1 MRAKPAFLLA
11 LSVLVAFA
19 AGCHTLGTR
28 NFKLEQHIPPEARIP
43 NEEFKTTLPLYVVE
57 PPDIL
62 LIDALRV
69 IPKAPY
75 RLEPLDIVQI
85 ESENVLPD
93 YPITGEY
100 QIDASGRVN
109 LGSQYGKVTISG
121 KTIDE
126 AETAIQDKLLELLV
140 NPVTTVKLLETA
152 GSQQIAGEHQVA
164 PDGMVNLGSY
174 GQVYVAGLTLEQVK
188 DAIEKKLDEYLE
200 APEVI
205 VDVSAYNSKFYYVIS
220 DGAGLGDQ
228 VVRLPINGGETVL
241 DAISEIGGLGGQA
254 TKDIWI
260 ARPSPD
266 HGGYEQR
273 LPVNWD
279 AICKQG
285 ITATNYQVFPGD
297 RIYIR
302 ASELNRLDATIARVT
317 APVERIAGTMFL
329 ATATIRNLGGSF
341 RDSGNNN
348 FGNFFSDRR
357 LKTDIRQVAT
367 SPSGIPVYHF
377 RYRGQ
382 MQWYRGVIAQDLL
395 ANRSA
400 AVVRADNGYLMVN
413 YGLLDVEFRELTPA
427 EVAAENRLRRGV
439 TLPAAATVEAK
450 SRN

>member
-1 MRAKPAFLLA
+1 MRFKPAILLVVSLA
-11 LSVLVAFA
+11 IGFST
-19 AGCHTLGTR
+19 GCHTLGTR
-28 NFKLEQHIPPEARIP
+28 NFELEQHITPEQRIP

-109 LGSQYGKVTISG
+109 LGSQYGKATISG
-121 KTIDE
+121 LTIDE

-140 NPVTTVKLLETA
+140 NPVTTINLLETA

-164 PDGMVNLGSY
+164 PDGMVNLGTY

-188 DAIEKKLDEYLE
+188 EAIEKKLDEYLE

-254 TKDIWI
+254 TKDIWV

-285 ITATNYQVFPGD
+285 ITATNYQIFPGD
-297 RIYIR
+297 RVFIR
-302 ASELNRLDATIARVT
+302 ASELNRIDAMVARAT
-317 APVERIAGTMFL
+317 APVERIAGTLFL
-329 ATATIRNLGGSF
+329 GTATIRNLGGSF

-357 LKTDIRQVAT
+357 LKTDIRRVGT
-367 SPSGIPVYHF
+367 SDSGIAIYNF
-377 RYRGQ
+377 RYRGEL
-382 MQWYRGVIAQDLL
+382 QWHQGVIAQDLL
-395 ANRSA
+395 KTHPQ
-400 AVVRADNGYLMVN
+400 AVVQADNGYLMVN
-413 YGLLDVEFRELTPA
+413 YGVIDVEFRPLTA
-427 EVAAENRLRRGV
+427 TEVATENRRKRSKNV
-439 TLPAAATVEAK
+439 RFASEK
-450 SRN
+450 

>member
-1 MRAKPAFLLA
+1 MRVQPAILLV
-11 LSVLVAFA
+11 LSLAVAFST
-19 AGCHTLGTR
+19 GCHTLGTR
-28 NFKLEQHIPPEARIP
+28 NFELEQHVPPENRIP
-43 NEEFKTTLPLYVVE
+43 NEEFKTTLPRYVVE

-75 RLEPLDIVQI
+75 RLKPLDIVQI

-121 KTIDE
+121 LTIDE
-126 AETAIQDKLLELLV
+126 SETAIQDKLLELLV
-140 NPVTTVKLLETA
+140 NPVTTVNLLETA

-164 PDGMVNLGSY
+164 PDGMVNLGTY

-254 TKDIWI
+254 TKDIWV

-266 HGGYEQR
+266 NGGYEQR

-285 ITATNYQVFPGD
+285 ITATNYQIFPGD

-302 ASELNRLDATIARVT
+302 ASELNRLDAMVARAT

-329 ATATIRNLGGSF
+329 TTATVRNLGGSF
-341 RDSGNNN
+341 RDSNNGNL
-348 FGNFFSDRR
+348 GNFFSDRR
-357 LKTDIRQVAT
+357 LKTDIRQVGT
-367 SPSGIPVYHF
+367 SRSDIAIYHF
-377 RYRGQ
+377 RYRGEL
-382 MQWYRGVIAQDLL
+382 QWYQGVIAQDLL
-395 ANRSA
+395 ATHPEA
-400 AVVRADNGYLMVN
+400 IVRAANGYLMVN
-413 YGLLDVEFRELTPA
+413 YRLLDVEFRPLTAA
-427 EVAAENRLRRGV
+427 EVAKENRRKRRTKAGIS
-439 TLPAAATVEAK
+439 PEK
-450 SRN
+450 

>member
-1 MRAKPAFLLA
+1 MRVQPAILLVLSLAVA
-11 LSVLVAFA
+11 LST
-19 AGCHTLGTR
+19 GCHTLGTR
-28 NFKLEQHIPPEARIP
+28 NFELEQHVPPENRIP
-43 NEEFKTTLPLYVVE
+43 NEEFKTTLPRYVVE

-75 RLEPLDIVQI
+75 RLKPLDIVQI

-121 KTIDE
+121 LTIDE
-126 AETAIQDKLLELLV
+126 SETAIQDKLLELLV
-140 NPVTTVKLLETA
+140 NPVTTVNLLETA

-164 PDGMVNLGSY
+164 PDGMVNLGTY

-254 TKDIWI
+254 TKDIWV

-285 ITATNYQVFPGD
+285 VTATNYQIFPGD

-302 ASELNRLDATIARVT
+302 ASELNRLDAMVARAT

-329 ATATIRNLGGSF
+329 TTATVRNLGGSF
-341 RDSGNNN
+341 RDSNKGNL
-348 FGNFFSDRR
+348 GNFFSDRR
-357 LKTDIRQVAT
+357 LKTDIRQVST
-367 SPSGIPVYHF
+367 SRSGIAIYHF
-377 RYRGQ
+377 RYRGEL
-382 MQWYRGVIAQDLL
+382 QWYQGVIAQDLI
-395 ANRSA
+395 ATHPEAIARA
-400 AVVRADNGYLMVN
+400 ANGYLMVN
-413 YGLLDVEFRELTPA
+413 YRLLDVEFRPLTA
-427 EVAAENRLRRGV
+427 TEVAKENRWKRRTKAGIS
-439 TLPAAATVEAK
+439 PEK
-450 SRN
+450 

>member
-1 MRAKPAFLLA
+1 MRTTPAILLV
-11 LSVLVAFA
+11 LSLAVSLST
-19 AGCHTLGTR
+19 GCHTLSTR
-28 NFKLEQHIPPEARIP
+28 NFELEQHVAPEDRIP
-43 NEEFKTTLPLYVVE
+43 NEEFKTTLPRYVVE

-93 YPITGEY
+93 YPISGEY

-109 LGSQYGKVTISG
+109 LGNQYGKVTIAG
-121 KTIDE
+121 MTIDE
-126 AETAIQDKLLELLV
+126 SEKAIQDKLLELLV
-140 NPVTTVKLLETA
+140 NPVTTVNLLETA

-164 PDGMVNLGSY
+164 PDGMVNLGTY

-260 ARPSPD
+260 ARPSAD

-273 LPVNWD
+273 LPIDWD
-279 AICKQG
+279 AICKKG
-285 ITATNYQVFPGD
+285 ISATNYQIFPGD
-297 RIYIR
+297 RVYIR
-302 ASELNRLDATIARVT
+302 ASELNRLDAIVARAT

-329 ATATIRNLGGSF
+329 GTATIRNLGGSF
-341 RDSGNNN
+341 RDSRNQNL
-348 FGNFFSDRR
+348 GNFFSDRR
-357 LKTDIRQVAT
+357 LKTNIRQVGVSA
-367 SPSGIPVYHF
+367 SGIPIYHF
-377 RYRGQ
+377 RYRGELE
-382 MQWYRGVIAQDLL
+382 WHRGVIAQDLL
-395 ANRSA
+395 ATHPQAIS
-400 AVVRADNGYLMVN
+400 RADNGYLMVN
-413 YGLLDVEFRELTPA
+413 YGRIDVEFRRLSTA
-427 EVAAENRLRRGV
+427 EVVAENRVLRHVRRGIR
-439 TLPAAATVEAK
+439 TANAPQRA
-450 SRN
+450 N

>member
-1 MRAKPAFLLA
+1 MRVQPAILLV
-11 LSVLVAFA
+11 LSLAVAFST
-19 AGCHTLGTR
+19 GCHTLGTR
-28 NFKLEQHIPPEARIP
+28 NFELEQHVPPENRIP
-43 NEEFKTTLPLYVVE
+43 NEEFKTTLPRYVVE

-75 RLEPLDIVQI
+75 RLKPLDIVQI

-121 KTIDE
+121 LTIDE
-126 AETAIQDKLLELLV
+126 SETAIQDKLLELLV
-140 NPVTTVKLLETA
+140 NPVTTVNLLETA

-164 PDGMVNLGSY
+164 PDGMVNLGTY

-254 TKDIWI
+254 TKDIWV

-285 ITATNYQVFPGD
+285 VTATNYQIFPGD

-302 ASELNRLDATIARVT
+302 ASELNRLDAMVARAT

-329 ATATIRNLGGSF
+329 TTATVRNLGGSF
-341 RDSGNNN
+341 RDSNSGNL
-348 FGNFFSDRR
+348 GNFFSDRR
-357 LKTDIRQVAT
+357 LKTDIRQVST
-367 SPSGIPVYHF
+367 SRSGIAIYHF
-377 RYRGQ
+377 RYRGEL
-382 MQWYRGVIAQDLL
+382 QWYQGVIAQDLI
-395 ANRSA
+395 ATHPEAIARA
-400 AVVRADNGYLMVN
+400 ANGYLMVN
-413 YGLLDVEFRELTPA
+413 YRLLDVEFRPLTAA
-427 EVAAENRLRRGV
+427 EVAKENRWKRRTKAGISR
-439 TLPAAATVEAK
+439 AK
-450 SRN
+450 

>member
-1 MRAKPAFLLA
+1 MRTTPAILLV
-11 LSVLVAFA
+11 LSLAVSLST
-19 AGCHTLGTR
+19 GCHTLSTR
-28 NFKLEQHIPPEARIP
+28 NFELEQHVAPEDRIP
-43 NEEFKTTLPLYVVE
+43 NEEFKTTLPRYVVE

-93 YPITGEY
+93 YPISGEY

-109 LGSQYGKVTISG
+109 LGNQYGKVTIAG
-121 KTIDE
+121 MTIDE
-126 AETAIQDKLLELLV
+126 SETAIQDKLLELLV
-140 NPVTTVKLLETA
+140 NPVTTVNLLETA

-164 PDGMVNLGSY
+164 PDGMVNLGTY

-260 ARPSPD
+260 ARPSAD

-273 LPVNWD
+273 LPIDWD
-279 AICKQG
+279 AICKKG
-285 ITATNYQVFPGD
+285 ISATNYQIFPGD
-297 RIYIR
+297 RVYIR
-302 ASELNRLDATIARVT
+302 ASELNRLDAIVARAT

-329 ATATIRNLGGSF
+329 GTATIRNLGGSF
-341 RDSGNNN
+341 RDSRNQNL
-348 FGNFFSDRR
+348 GNFFSDRR
-357 LKTDIRQVAT
+357 LKTNIRQVGVSA
-367 SPSGIPVYHF
+367 SGIPIYHF
-377 RYRGQ
+377 RYRGELE
-382 MQWYRGVIAQDLL
+382 WHRGVIAQDLL
-395 ANRSA
+395 ATHPQAIS
-400 AVVRADNGYLMVN
+400 RADNGYLMVN
-413 YGLLDVEFRELTPA
+413 YGRIDVEFRRLSTA
-427 EVAAENRLRRGV
+427 EVVAENRVLRHVRRGIR
-439 TLPAAATVEAK
+439 TANAPQRA
-450 SRN
+450 N

>member
-1 MRAKPAFLLA
+1 MRVHPAILLA
-11 LSVLVAFA
+11 LSLAVGVST
-19 AGCHTLGTR
+19 GCHTLGTR
-28 NFKLEQHIPPEARIP
+28 NFELEQHIPPEQRIP

-121 KTIDE
+121 LTIDE
-126 AETAIQDKLLELLV
+126 AETAVQDKLLELLV
-140 NPVTTVKLLETA
+140 NPVTTINLLETA

-164 PDGMVNLGSY
+164 PDGMVNLGTY
-174 GQVYVAGLTLEQVK
+174 GQVYVAGMTLEQVK
-188 DAIEKKLDEYLE
+188 EAIEKKLDEYLE

-228 VVRLPINGGETVL
+228 VVRLPVNGGETVL
-241 DAISEIGGLGGQA
+241 DAISEIGGLSGQA
-254 TKDIWI
+254 TKDIWV

-285 ITATNYQVFPGD
+285 ITATNYQIFPGD
-297 RIYIR
+297 RVYIR
-302 ASELNRLDATIARVT
+302 ASELNRLDAFVARAT

-329 ATATIRNLGGSF
+329 TTATIRNLGGSF
-341 RDSGNNN
+341 RNSGNNN

-357 LKTDIRQVAT
+357 LKTDIRQVGT
-367 SPSGIPVYHF
+367 SDSGIAIYNF
-377 RYRGQ
+377 RYRGEL
-382 MQWYRGVIAQDLL
+382 QWHQGVIAQELL
-395 ANRSA
+395 KTHPQ

-413 YGLLDVEFRELTPA
+413 YRLIDVRFRPLTAA
-427 EVAAENRLRRGV
+427 EVAIENGQRVRLGRKKV
-439 TLPAAATVEAK
+439 
-450 SRN
+450 SISQ